1 MKRPASPLLQPAMS
15 PLTQSLFPCQR
26 FADPRGVTR
35 REWIGRMG
43 FGTGAAALVSLLGR
57 GDAAP
62 AQAGGLALPHF
73 APKAKRVICLFMS
86 GGLSHLESFDHKP
99 LLAERHGQ
107 PLPASVFQGRAPLG
121 MSQYQNQFAIQG
133 CQFAFQQHGQSGAWV
148 SECFP
153 HLAKQA
159 DKLCFLK
166 GMVSDAV
173 NHDPAIVFMNSG
185 HQLPGRPTM
194 GAWLSYGLGSENENL
209 PAYIVLVTK
218 RNADQPL
225 SSRLWDSGFLPSQHQ
240 GVQFMPG
247 KDPVLFLHNPEG
259 LSDSLHRVMVERLIE
274 VQQEEL
280 RLRGEAEIEARIKQ
294 MEMAFRM
301 QTAVPEVTDVSQESK
316 EVLERYGKAAKRP
329 GSFARNCLIARKLC
343 EQGVRFIQLFH
354 PGWDHHTGILTRFQ
368 KVASDVDQPAAALLQ
383 DLEERG
389 LLGETLVMFV
399 TEFGRTS
406 YAQGVSSKNGS
417 DYGREHH
424 RDAFTFWVAGGGVK
438 PGISHGETDDFGF
451 DVIDG
456 KVTANDFHATM
467 LHLLGIDHE
476 RFTYRFQGRDYR
488 LTNVAGTVVKPI
500 LA

>member
-1 MKRPASPLLQPAMS
+1 MTSQTRQW
-15 PLTQSLFPCQR
+15 FPCQQL
-26 FADPRGVTR
+26 ADPAGLTR
-35 REWIGRMG
+35 REWISRMG
-43 FGTGAAALVSLLGR
+43 YGTGAAALASLLGESP
-57 GDAAP
+57 AAP
-62 AQAGGLALPHF
+62 GLSALPHF

-86 GGLSHLESFDHKP
+86 GGMSHLESFDHKP
-99 LLAERHGQ
+99 LLLERHGQ
-107 PLPASVFQGRAPLG
+107 PLPLSVFKDRLPLG
-121 MSQYQNQFAIQG
+121 MSQYQNQFSIQG
-133 CQFAFQQHGQSGAWV
+133 SQFAFKQHGQSGAWV

-153 HLAKQA
+153 HIAQQA
-159 DKLCFLK
+159 DKICFLK
-166 GMVSDAV
+166 GMVSEAV

-247 KDPVLFLHNPEG
+247 KDPVLFIHNPEG
-259 LSDSLHRVMVERLIE
+259 LSDALHRRMVEQLIA

-280 RLRGEAEIEARIKQ
+280 AQRGETEIQARIEQ
-294 MEMAFRM
+294 LEMAARM
-301 QTAVPEVTDVSQESK
+301 QAAVPEVADISGESK
-316 EVLERYGKAAKRP
+316 QTLERYGKAVKRP
-329 GSFARNCLIARKLC
+329 GSFARHCLLARRLC
-343 EQGVRFIQLFH
+343 AQGVRFIQLFH
-354 PGWDHHTGILTRFQ
+354 PGWDHHLGLADRFAR
-368 KVASDVDQPAAALLQ
+368 VAADVDQPAAALLQ
-383 DLEERG
+383 DLEESG
-389 LLGETLVMFV
+389 LLDETLVLFV
-399 TEFGRTS
+399 SEFGRTC
-406 YAQGVSSKNGS
+406 YAQGGFSKKGS

-424 RDAFTFWVAGGGVK
+424 RDAFTFWAAGGGIK

-488 LTNVAGTVVKPI
+488 LTNVAGSLVQPI

>member
-1 MKRPASPLLQPAMS
+1 MPS
-15 PLTQSLFPCQR
+15 LTQTLFPCQKL
-26 FADPRGVTR
+26 ADPGGLTR
-35 REWIGRMG
+35 REWISRMG
-43 FGTGAAALVSLLGR
+43 YGTGAAALASLLGPV
-57 GDAAP
+57 DAALP
-62 AQAGGLALPHF
+62 MGGQKLPHF
-73 APKAKRVICLFMS
+73 TPKAKRVICLFMS
-86 GGLSHLESFDHKP
+86 GGMSQFESFDHKP

-107 PLPASVFQGRAPLG
+107 PLPASVFRGRVPLG
-121 MSQYQNQFAIQG
+121 MSQYQNQFPLQAS
-133 CQFAFQQHGQSGAWV
+133 QFAFHQHGQSGAWV

-153 HLAKQA
+153 HLAKQV
-159 DKLCFLK
+159 DKICFLK

-209 PAYIVLVTK
+209 PAYIVMVSK

-247 KDPVLFLHNPEG
+247 KDPVLFIHNPDG
-259 LSDSLHRVMVERLIE
+259 LSDALHRKMVEQLLA

-280 RLRGEAEIEARIKQ
+280 RLRGEEAIQARIKQ

-301 QTAVPEVTDVSQESK
+301 QTAVPEVTDISTEPK
-316 EVLERYGKAAKRP
+316 ATLERYGKAVTRP

-343 EQGVRFIQLFH
+343 AQGVRFIQLFH
-354 PGWDHHTGILTRFQ
+354 PGWDHHAGINSRFA
-368 KVASDVDQPAAALLQ
+368 KVSSDVDQPAAALLQ
-383 DLEERG
+383 DLEESG
-389 LLGETLVMFV
+389 LLDETLVMFV
-399 TEFGRTS
+399 SEFGRTS
-406 YAQGVSSKNGS
+406 YAQGGASVKGG

-438 PGISHGETDDFGF
+438 AGITHGETDEFGF
-451 DVIDG
+451 DVVDG

-488 LTNVAGTVVKPI
+488 LTNVAGSVVKPI

>member
-1 MKRPASPLLQPAMS
+1 MS
-15 PLTQSLFPCQR
+15 NLTNHLFPCR
-26 FADPRGVTR
+26 KIADQSGLTR
-35 REWIGRMG
+35 REWLGQMG
-43 FGTGAAALVSLLGR
+43 YGTGAAALASLLGH
-57 GDAAP
+57 GSTSFAAP
-62 AQAGGLALPHF
+62 ILQDGRTLPHF

-86 GGLSHLESFDHKP
+86 GGASHLESFDYKP
-99 LLAERHGQ
+99 LLNERHGQ
-107 PLPASVFQGRAPLG
+107 PLPPSVFKGRVPLG
-121 MSQYQNQFAIQG
+121 MSQYQSQFPVQG
-133 CQFAFQQHGQSGAWV
+133 TKVSFKQYGKSGAWM
-148 SECFP
+148 SENFP
-153 HLAKQA
+153 ILSKHA

-173 NHDPAIVFMNSG
+173 NHDPAIIFMNSG
-185 HQLPGRPTM
+185 HQLAGRPTM

-209 PAYIVLVTK
+209 PAYIVMVTK

-240 GVQFMPG
+240 GVSFRAG
-247 KDPVLFLHNPEG
+247 AEPVLYLKNPQGLNDALHK
-259 LSDSLHRVMVERLIE
+259 RMVEQVVE

-280 RLRGEAEIEARIKQ
+280 RLRGDAEITARIKQ

-301 QTAVPEVTDVSQESK
+301 QTEVPEVTDISGESK
-316 EVLERYGKAAKRP
+316 ETLERYGRFVNKP
-329 GSFARNCLIARKLC
+329 GSFARNCLIARRLSEK
-343 EQGVRFIQLFH
+343 GVRFIQLFH
-354 PGWDHHTGILTRFQ
+354 PGWDHHGGLHARFQ
-368 KVASDVDQPAAALLQ
+368 RGASDVDQPTSALLE

-389 LLGETLVMFV
+389 LLQDTLVMFV
-399 TEFGRTS
+399 TEFGRTPYS
-406 YAQGVSSKNGS
+406 QGAASGS
-417 DYGREHH
+417 ATDYGREHH

-438 PGISHGETDDFGF
+438 PGTTYGTTDDFGF
-451 DVIDG
+451 DVVDG

>member
-1 MKRPASPLLQPAMS
+1 M
-15 PLTQSLFPCQR
+15 
-26 FADPRGVTR
+26 TR
-35 REWIGRMG
+35 REWISGLG
-43 FGTGAAALVSLLGR
+43 YGTGAAAL
-57 GDAAP
+57 AALFGETG
-62 AQAGGLALPHF
+62 ALAAGGLPSLPHY

-86 GGLSHLESFDHKP
+86 GGLSQFESFDHKP
-99 LLAERHGQ
+99 VLDERHGQ
-107 PLPASVFQGRAPLG
+107 PLPESVFRGRVPLG
-121 MSQYQNQFAIQG
+121 MSQYQNRFQIQKG
-133 CQFAFQQHGQSGAWV
+133 QFAFSQHGRSGAWI
-148 SECFP
+148 SSCFP

-159 DKLCFLK
+159 DKICFLK

-209 PAYIVLVTK
+209 PAYIVMVSK

-240 GVQFMPG
+240 AVQFLPG
-247 KDPVLFLHNPEG
+247 KDPVLFLNNPEG
-259 LSDSLHRVMVERLIE
+259 LSPGLHQKMVEKIVA

-280 RLRGEAEIEARIKQ
+280 RQRGEEAIQSRIKQ

-301 QTAVPEVTDVSQESK
+301 QTAVPEVTDISTESK
-316 EVLERYGKAAKRP
+316 ATLERYGKAVKSP

-343 EQGVRFIQLFH
+343 AQGVRFIQLFH
-354 PGWDHHTGILTRFQ
+354 PGWDHHIGITTRYP
-368 KVASDVDQPAAALLQ
+368 KVSSDVDQPAAALLQ
-383 DLEERG
+383 DLEESG
-389 LLGETLVMFV
+389 LLDETLVMFV
-399 TEFGRTS
+399 SEFGRTC
-406 YAQGVSSKNGS
+406 YAQGGASGKGG

-424 RDAFTFWVAGGGVK
+424 RDAFSFWVAGGGVK
-438 PGISHGETDDFGF
+438 PGISYGETDDFGF
-451 DVIDG
+451 DVVEG
-456 KVTANDFHATM
+456 KVTANDFHATL

-488 LTNVAGTVVKPI
+488 LTNVAGKVVKPI